1 MSECLYNIILLIL
14 APQKLYNSGNG
25 CNPERYTMNTNYN
38 FNSMF
43 GLESETTPESTSE
56 KKELT
61 TFQKVVVTSVGVGLI
76 AGAALVTMKAADHA
90 VGEVKAGVEGFKV
103 ARAKSKADKSSKKA
117 AEMAAFK
124 QSLINEGFSE
134 ADAIA
139 MVKAEYG
146 LED

>member
-1 MSECLYNIILLIL
+1 M
-14 APQKLYNSGNG
+14 
-25 CNPERYTMNTNYN
+25 TNAMT
-38 FNSMF
+38 FNRMF
-43 GLESETTPESTSE
+43 GIENETTPEPTSTE

-61 TFQKVVVTSVGVGLI
+61 TFQKVVVTAAGVGVI
-76 AGAALVTMKAADHA
+76 AGAALITMKAADHA
-90 VGEVKAGVEGFKV
+90 VGEVKAGVEGFKE

-134 ADAIA
+134 ADAVA